1 MEKVIEE
8 HSVRYPVGTNTSSG
22 DVYGVNEVPYAF
34 LVDRTGRICW
44 HGEPDPQI
52 VEEEVAKAV
61 AT

>member
-1 MEKVIEE
+1 MEKVVEE

-22 DVYGVNEVPYAF
+22 DAYGVDEIPYAF
-34 LVDRTGRICW
+34 LVDRTGRIRW
-44 HGEPDPQI
+44 HGWPDPQI